1 MTRVIA
7 VWLTT
12 VGMLLPQ
19 AVAAQSLA
27 EVAAKEKQRRKKIEA
42 PTTVYTERDL
52 KQQHGR
58 PSGAFPSAGD
68 TSAQSQTAEG
78 SEGSPPAGAATDAS
92 SKKSDQ
98 PEKTEDEIRAEAE
111 AAWRDKLKKAQ
122 EWRDKLA
129 ASVQEISDSI
139 GNLGGQPYGSARKN
153 KLDQLEDV
161 KAQLAQAEQDLAALQ
176 EEGRR
181 NRYRP

>member
-7 VWLTT
+7 VWLTAM
-12 VGMLLPQ
+12 GILLSQ

-27 EVAAKEKQRRKKIEA
+27 EVAAKEKQRRKKIDA
-42 PTTVYTERDL
+42 PATTTYTERDL
-52 KQQHGR
+52 GRQGR
-58 PSGAFPSAGD
+58 PSGAFPSPGD
-68 TSAQSQTAEG
+68 TSTQSQPAEG
-78 SEGSPPAGAATDAS
+78 AEGAQATDTEASS
-92 SKKSDQ
+92 SKKPDQ
-98 PEKTEDEIRAEAE
+98 PEKTEEEIRAEAE
-111 AAWRDKLKKAQ
+111 AAWREKLKQAQ

-129 ASVQEISDSI
+129 ASIQEINDSI

-153 KLDQLEDV
+153 KLAQLEEV
-161 KAQLAQAEQDLAALQ
+161 KGQLAEAERDLAALQ